1 MPAKT
6 TENILNTKPLLLD
19 AINCNFPEDIII
31 KINNILCEEY
41 IKQIFDC
48 LQNNFIKNI
57 IYIFLND
64 KKLSKFVYYFAFQK
78 YRYIYILDGVY
89 GETLNNLGWEN
100 FDTDILYENFNGISI
115 NEKEPFILN
124 LYRDEIF
131 SRENNYTNNS
141 EIDYYKYDVN
151 IYSSKLTLNETMWI
165 LKNFAIYDENILKN
179 NIDNDI
185 DIDIDEKE
193 TYDDIYDYDKEEY
206 ATIWNLFNRGFIQ
219 LNIFKIIH
227 IFCNNTDINDIV
239 QQYYNIIGG
248 TGDANIIIDKS
259 KLFHKTCYNVV
270 KYFNKKIKKAAD
282 DKMVL
287 SYLYGIYNADDT
299 VNFNEAHEE
308 YENKAYDLLSENGLL
323 SSNSEDISDILDFL
337 YERYLE

>member
-1 MPAKT
+1 MPINT
-6 TENILNTKPLLLD
+6 SENILKTKPLLLELHS
-19 AINCNFPEDIII
+19 CNFPEDIII
-31 KINNILCEEY
+31 KINNIICEEY
-41 IKQIFDC
+41 IKLIYES

-100 FDTDILYENFNGISI
+100 FDTDILYENFNGISS
-115 NEKEPFILN
+115 NDKDVCILN
-124 LYRDEIF
+124 LERDEIF
-131 SRENNYTNNS
+131 SRENNYTNNA

-165 LKNFAIYDENILKN
+165 IKNFAMYDTNILKN
-179 NIDNDI
+179 NVDNDI
-185 DIDIDEKE
+185 DIDINEM

-227 IFCNNTDINDIV
+227 IYCNNTDINEEV
-239 QQYYNIIGG
+239 QKYYNFIGG
-248 TGDANIIIDKS
+248 TGDTNIIVDKY

-287 SYLYGIYNADDT
+287 SYLYGIYNGDDS
-299 VNFNEAHEE
+299 VNFNDINEK
-308 YENKAYDLLSENGLL
+308 YENEAYDLLLENGLL
-323 SSNSEDISDILDFL
+323 SSNCEDISEILDFL
-337 YERYLE
+337 YERYLQ

>member
-1 MPAKT
+1 MPT
-6 TENILNTKPLLLD
+6 NILNTKPLLLESHS
-19 AINCNFPEDIII
+19 CNFPEDIII

-41 IKQIFDC
+41 IKLIFDS

-89 GETLNNLGWEN
+89 GETLNNLGWEH
-100 FDTDILYENFNGISI
+100 FETDILYENFNGISS
-115 NEKEPFILN
+115 NDKDAFILN
-124 LYRDEIF
+124 LERDEIF
-131 SRENNYTNNS
+131 SRENNYTNNT

-165 LKNFAIYDENILKN
+165 IKNFAMYDTNILKN
-179 NIDNDI
+179 NVDNDI
-185 DIDIDEKE
+185 DIDINDER
-193 TYDDIYDYDKEEY
+193 TYDDIYDYDEEDY

-227 IFCNNTDINDIV
+227 IYCNNTDINEEV
-239 QQYYNIIGG
+239 QKYYNFIGG
-248 TGDANIIIDKS
+248 TGYANIFVDKS

-287 SYLYGIYNADDT
+287 SYLYGIYNGDDT
-299 VNFNEAHEE
+299 VNFNDKNEK
-308 YENKAYDLLSENGLL
+308 YENEAYDLLSENGLL
-323 SSNSEDISDILDFL
+323 SSNSEDITDILDFL
-337 YERYLE
+337 YERYLQ

>member
-1 MPAKT
+1 MPT
-6 TENILNTKPLLLD
+6 NILNTKPLLLESHS
-19 AINCNFPEDIII
+19 CNFPEDIII

-41 IKQIFDC
+41 IKLIFDS

-89 GETLNNLGWEN
+89 GETLNNLGWEH
-100 FDTDILYENFNGISI
+100 FETDILYENFNGISS
-115 NEKEPFILN
+115 NDKDAFILN
-124 LYRDEIF
+124 LERDEIF
-131 SRENNYTNNS
+131 SRENNYTNNT

-165 LKNFAIYDENILKN
+165 IKNFAMYDTNILKN

-185 DIDIDEKE
+185 DIDINDEH
-193 TYDDIYDYDKEEY
+193 TYDDIYDYDKEDY

-227 IFCNNTDINDIV
+227 IYCNNTDINEEV
-239 QQYYNIIGG
+239 QKYYNFIGG
-248 TGDANIIIDKS
+248 TGYANIFVDKS

-270 KYFNKKIKKAAD
+270 KYFNKKMKKAAD

-287 SYLYGIYNADDT
+287 SYLYGIYNGDDT
-299 VNFNEAHEE
+299 VNFNDKNEK
-308 YENKAYDLLSENGLL
+308 YENEAYDLLLENGLL
-323 SSNSEDISDILDFL
+323 SSNSEDITDILDFL
-337 YERYLE
+337 YERYLQ

>member
-1 MPAKT
+1 MTIKT
-6 TENILNTKPLLLD
+6 SENILKTKPLLLEPHS
-19 AINCNFPEDIII
+19 CNFPEDIII

-89 GETLNNLGWEN
+89 GETLDNLGWEN
-100 FDTDILYENFNGISI
+100 FDTDILCENFNGISS
-115 NEKEPFILN
+115 NNKEACILN
-124 LYRDEIF
+124 LERDEIF
-131 SRENNYTNNS
+131 SRENNYTNYP
-141 EIDYYKYDVN
+141 EVDYYKYDVN

-165 LKNFAIYDENILKN
+165 IKNFAMYDTNILKN

-185 DIDIDEKE
+185 EIDINEED

-227 IFCNNTDINDIV
+227 IYCNNTDINEEV
-239 QQYYNIIGG
+239 QKYYNFIGG
-248 TGDANIIIDKS
+248 TGDANIIVDKS

-270 KYFNKKIKKAAD
+270 KYFNKKMKKAAD

-287 SYLYGIYNADDT
+287 SYLYGIYNADAT
-299 VNFNEAHEE
+299 VFFNEANEK
-308 YENKAYDLLSENGLL
+308 YENEAYDLLSENGLL
-323 SSNSEDISDILDFL
+323 SSNTEDISDILDFL
-337 YERYLE
+337 YERYLQ

>member
-19 AINCNFPEDIII
+19 AYNCNFPEDIII
-31 KINNILCEEY
+31 KINNILCDEY

-165 LKNFAIYDENILKN
+165 LKNFAIYDENILHN
-179 NIDNDI
+179 NTEVDI
-185 DIDIDEKE
+185 DINNKE
-193 TYDDIYDYDKEEY
+193 TYDDIYNYDKEEY

>member
-6 TENILNTKPLLLD
+6 TENILNTKPLLLE
-19 AINCNFPEDIII
+19 AYNCNFPEDIII

-165 LKNFAIYDENILKN
+165 LKNFAIYDENILHN
-179 NIDNDI
+179 NTEV

-287 SYLYGIYNADDT
+287 SYLYGIYNADAT
-299 VNFNEAHEE
+299 VYFNEANEE

>member
-165 LKNFAIYDENILKN
+165 LKNFAIYDENILHN
-179 NIDNDI
+179 NTEVDI
-185 DIDIDEKE
+185 DINNKE
-193 TYDDIYDYDKEEY
+193 TYDDIYNYDKEEY

>member
-165 LKNFAIYDENILKN
+165 LKNFAIYDENILHN
-179 NIDNDI
+179 NTEV

>member
-1 MPAKT
+1 MT
-6 TENILNTKPLLLD
+6 IRTSENILKTKPLLLETHS
-19 AINCNFPEDIII
+19 CNFPEDIII

-41 IKQIFDC
+41 IKLIYDS

-57 IYIFLND
+57 IYIFLNN

-100 FDTDILYENFNGISI
+100 FETDILYEDFNGISS
-115 NEKEPFILN
+115 NDKDPYILN
-124 LYRDEIF
+124 LERDEIF
-131 SRENNYTNNS
+131 SRENNYTNNA

-151 IYSSKLTLNETMWI
+151 IYSSILTLNETMWI
-165 LKNFAIYDENILKN
+165 IKNFAMYDTNILKN
-179 NIDNDI
+179 NVDNDI
-185 DIDIDEKE
+185 EIDINDED
-193 TYDDIYDYDKEEY
+193 TYDDIYDYDNEEY

-227 IFCNNTDINDIV
+227 IYCNNADINEEV
-239 QQYYNIIGG
+239 QKYYNFIGG
-248 TGDANIIIDKS
+248 TGDANIIVDKS

-270 KYFNKKIKKAAD
+270 KYFNKKMKKAAD

-287 SYLYGIYNADDT
+287 SYLYGIYNADAT
-299 VNFNEAHEE
+299 VFFNEANEK
-308 YENKAYDLLSENGLL
+308 YENEAYDLLLENGLL
-323 SSNSEDISDILDFL
+323 SSNCEDISDILDFL
-337 YERYLE
+337 YERYLQ

>member
-1 MPAKT
+1 MPT
-6 TENILNTKPLLLD
+6 NILNTKPLLLESHS
-19 AINCNFPEDIII
+19 CNFPEDIII

-41 IKQIFDC
+41 IKLIFDS

-89 GETLNNLGWEN
+89 GETLNNLGWEH
-100 FDTDILYENFNGISI
+100 FETDILYETFNGISS
-115 NEKEPFILN
+115 NDKDAFILN
-124 LYRDEIF
+124 LERDEIF
-131 SRENNYTNNS
+131 SRENNYTNNT

-165 LKNFAIYDENILKN
+165 IKNFAMYDTNILKN

-185 DIDIDEKE
+185 DIDINDEH
-193 TYDDIYDYDKEEY
+193 TYDDIYDYDKEDY

-227 IFCNNTDINDIV
+227 IYCNNTDINEEV
-239 QQYYNIIGG
+239 QKYYNFIGG
-248 TGDANIIIDKS
+248 TGYANIFVDKS

-270 KYFNKKIKKAAD
+270 KYFNKKMKKAAD

-287 SYLYGIYNADDT
+287 SYLYGIYNGDDT
-299 VNFNEAHEE
+299 VNFNDKNEK
-308 YENKAYDLLSENGLL
+308 YENEAYDLLLENGLL
-323 SSNSEDISDILDFL
+323 SSNSEDITDILDFL
-337 YERYLE
+337 YERYLQ

>member
-1 MPAKT
+1 MATKT
-6 TENILNTKPLLLD
+6 TDNILNTKPLLLESHS
-19 AINCNFPEDIII
+19 CNFPEDIII

-41 IKQIFDC
+41 IKLIFDS

-89 GETLNNLGWEN
+89 GETLNNLGWEH
-100 FDTDILYENFNGISI
+100 FETDILYENFNGISS
-115 NEKEPFILN
+115 NDKDAFILN
-124 LYRDEIF
+124 LERDEIF
-131 SRENNYTNNS
+131 SRENNYTNNT

-151 IYSSKLTLNETMWI
+151 IYSCKLTLNETMWI
-165 LKNFAIYDENILKN
+165 IKNFAMYDTNILKN

-185 DIDIDEKE
+185 DIDINDER
-193 TYDDIYDYDKEEY
+193 TYDDIYDYDKEDY

-227 IFCNNTDINDIV
+227 IYCNNTDINEEV
-239 QQYYNIIGG
+239 QKYYNFIGG
-248 TGDANIIIDKS
+248 TGYANIFVDKS

-270 KYFNKKIKKAAD
+270 KYFNKKMKKAAD

-287 SYLYGIYNADDT
+287 SYLYGIYNGDDT
-299 VNFNEAHEE
+299 VNFNDKNEK
-308 YENKAYDLLSENGLL
+308 YENEAYDLLSENGLL
-323 SSNSEDISDILDFL
+323 SSNSEDITDILDFL
-337 YERYLE
+337 YERYLQ

>member
-1 MPAKT
+1 MPT
-6 TENILNTKPLLLD
+6 NILNTKPLLLESHS
-19 AINCNFPEDIII
+19 CNFPEDIII

-41 IKQIFDC
+41 IKLIFDS

-89 GETLNNLGWEN
+89 GETLNNLGWEH
-100 FDTDILYENFNGISI
+100 FETDILYENFNGISS
-115 NEKEPFILN
+115 NDKDAFILN
-124 LYRDEIF
+124 LERDEIF
-131 SRENNYTNNS
+131 SRENNYTNNT

-165 LKNFAIYDENILKN
+165 IKYFALYDTNILKN

-185 DIDIDEKE
+185 DIDINDER
-193 TYDDIYDYDKEEY
+193 TYDDIYDYDKEDY

-227 IFCNNTDINDIV
+227 IYCNNTDINEEV
-239 QQYYNIIGG
+239 QKYYNFIGG
-248 TGDANIIIDKS
+248 TGYANIFVDKS

-270 KYFNKKIKKAAD
+270 KYFNKKMKKAAD

-287 SYLYGIYNADDT
+287 SYLYGIYNGDDT
-299 VNFNEAHEE
+299 VNFNDKNEK
-308 YENKAYDLLSENGLL
+308 YENEAYDLLSENGLL
-323 SSNSEDISDILDFL
+323 SSNSEDITDILDFL
-337 YERYLE
+337 YERYLQ

>member
-1 MPAKT
+1 MPT
-6 TENILNTKPLLLD
+6 NILNTKPLLLESHS
-19 AINCNFPEDIII
+19 CNFPEDIII

-41 IKQIFDC
+41 IKLIFDS

-89 GETLNNLGWEN
+89 GETLNNLGWEH
-100 FDTDILYENFNGISI
+100 FETDILYENFNGISS
-115 NEKEPFILN
+115 NDKDAFILN
-124 LYRDEIF
+124 LERDEIF
-131 SRENNYTNNS
+131 SRENNYTNNT

-165 LKNFAIYDENILKN
+165 IKNFAMYDTNILKN

-185 DIDIDEKE
+185 DIDIDINDER
-193 TYDDIYDYDKEEY
+193 TYDDIYDYDKEDY

-227 IFCNNTDINDIV
+227 IYCNNTDINEEV
-239 QQYYNIIGG
+239 QKYYNFIGG
-248 TGDANIIIDKS
+248 TGYANIFVDKS

-270 KYFNKKIKKAAD
+270 KYFNKKMKKSAD

-287 SYLYGIYNADDT
+287 SYLYGIYNGDDT
-299 VNFNEAHEE
+299 VNFNDKNEK
-308 YENKAYDLLSENGLL
+308 YENEAYDLLSENGLFCL
-323 SSNSEDISDILDFL
+323 LTAKILQI
-337 YERYLE
+337 Y

>member
-165 LKNFAIYDENILKN
+165 LKNFAIYDENILHN
-179 NIDNDI
+179 NTDI

>member
-1 MPAKT
+1 MPT
-6 TENILNTKPLLLD
+6 NILNTKPLLLESHS
-19 AINCNFPEDIII
+19 CNFPEDIII

-41 IKQIFDC
+41 IKLIFDS

-89 GETLNNLGWEN
+89 GETLNNLGWEH
-100 FDTDILYENFNGISI
+100 FETDILYENFNGISS
-115 NEKEPFILN
+115 NDKDAFILN
-124 LYRDEIF
+124 LERDEIF
-131 SRENNYTNNS
+131 SRENNYTNNT

-165 LKNFAIYDENILKN
+165 IKNFAMYDTNILKN

-185 DIDIDEKE
+185 DIDINDER
-193 TYDDIYDYDKEEY
+193 TYDDIYDYDKEDY

-227 IFCNNTDINDIV
+227 IYCNNTDINEEV
-239 QQYYNIIGG
+239 QKYYNFIGG
-248 TGDANIIIDKS
+248 TGYANIFVDKS

-270 KYFNKKIKKAAD
+270 KYFNKKMKKAAD

-287 SYLYGIYNADDT
+287 SYLYGIYNGDDT
-299 VNFNEAHEE
+299 VNFNDKNEK
-308 YENKAYDLLSENGLL
+308 YENEAYDLLSENGLL
-323 SSNSEDISDILDFL
+323 SSNSEDITDILDFL
-337 YERYLE
+337 YERYLQ

>member
-1 MPAKT
+1 MPT
-6 TENILNTKPLLLD
+6 NILNTKPLLLESHS
-19 AINCNFPEDIII
+19 CNFPEDIII

-41 IKQIFDC
+41 IKLIFDS

-89 GETLNNLGWEN
+89 GETLNNLGWEH
-100 FDTDILYENFNGISI
+100 FETDILYENFNGISS
-115 NEKEPFILN
+115 NDKDAFILN
-124 LYRDEIF
+124 LERDEIF
-131 SRENNYTNNS
+131 SRENNYTNNT

-165 LKNFAIYDENILKN
+165 IKNFAMYDTNILKN

-185 DIDIDEKE
+185 DIDINDER
-193 TYDDIYDYDKEEY
+193 TYDDIYDYDKEDY

-227 IFCNNTDINDIV
+227 IYCNNTDINEEV
-239 QQYYNIIGG
+239 QKYYNFIGG
-248 TGDANIIIDKS
+248 TGYANIFVDKS

-287 SYLYGIYNADDT
+287 SYLYGIYNGDDT
-299 VNFNEAHEE
+299 VNFNDKNEK
-308 YENKAYDLLSENGLL
+308 YENEAYDLLSENGLL
-323 SSNSEDISDILDFL
+323 SSNSEDITDILDFL
-337 YERYLE
+337 YERYLQ

>member
-6 TENILNTKPLLLD
+6 TKNILNTKPLLLD
-19 AINCNFPEDIII
+19 AYNCNFPEDIII
-31 KINNILCEEY
+31 KINNILCDEY

-89 GETLNNLGWEN
+89 GETLDNLGWEN

-131 SRENNYTNNS
+131 SRENNYTNNA

-227 IFCNNTDINDIV
+227 IFCNNTDINDTV

-248 TGDANIIIDKS
+248 TGDTNIIIDKS

-287 SYLYGIYNADDT
+287 SYLYGIYNADAT
-299 VNFNEAHEE
+299 VYFNEANEE

-337 YERYLE
+337 YERYLQ

>member
-1 MPAKT
+1 MPT
-6 TENILNTKPLLLD
+6 NILNTKPLLLESHS
-19 AINCNFPEDIII
+19 CNFPEDIII

-41 IKQIFDC
+41 IKLIFDS

-89 GETLNNLGWEN
+89 GETLNNLGWEH
-100 FDTDILYENFNGISI
+100 FETDILYENFNGISS
-115 NEKEPFILN
+115 NDKDAFILN
-124 LYRDEIF
+124 LERDEIF
-131 SRENNYTNNS
+131 SRENNYTNNT

-165 LKNFAIYDENILKN
+165 IKNFAMYDTNILKN
-179 NIDNDI
+179 NVDNDI
-185 DIDIDEKE
+185 DIDINDER
-193 TYDDIYDYDKEEY
+193 TYDDIYDYDEEDY

-227 IFCNNTDINDIV
+227 IYCNNTDINEEV
-239 QQYYNIIGG
+239 QKYYNFIGG
-248 TGDANIIIDKS
+248 TGYANIFVDKS

-287 SYLYGIYNADDT
+287 SYLYGIYNGDDT
-299 VNFNEAHEE
+299 VNFNDKNEK

-323 SSNSEDISDILDFL
+323 SSNSEDITDILDFL
-337 YERYLE
+337 YERYLQ

>member
-1 MPAKT
+1 MPT
-6 TENILNTKPLLLD
+6 NILNTKPLLLESHS
-19 AINCNFPEDIII
+19 CNFPEDIII

-41 IKQIFDC
+41 IKLIFDS

-89 GETLNNLGWEN
+89 GETLNNLGWEH
-100 FDTDILYENFNGISI
+100 FETDILYENFNGISS
-115 NEKEPFILN
+115 NDKDAFILN
-124 LYRDEIF
+124 LERDEIF
-131 SRENNYTNNS
+131 SRENNYTNNT

-165 LKNFAIYDENILKN
+165 IKNFAMYDTNILKN

-185 DIDIDEKE
+185 DIDIDINDER
-193 TYDDIYDYDKEEY
+193 TYDDIYDYDKEDY

-227 IFCNNTDINDIV
+227 IYCNNTDINEEV
-239 QQYYNIIGG
+239 QKYYNFIGG
-248 TGDANIIIDKS
+248 TGYANIFVDKS

-270 KYFNKKIKKAAD
+270 KYFNKKMKKAAD

-287 SYLYGIYNADDT
+287 SYLYGIYNGDDT
-299 VNFNEAHEE
+299 VNFNDKNEK
-308 YENKAYDLLSENGLL
+308 YENEAYDLLSENGLL
-323 SSNSEDISDILDFL
+323 SSNSEDITDILDFL
-337 YERYLE
+337 YERYLQ